1 MHLDQNS
8 DIDDSDDDGDDGRSN
23 VSSYGNN
30 SSVYEVFGKMEAQT
44 MRDPYG
50 DRRKAMY
57 R

>member
-8 DIDDSDDDGDDGRSN
+8 DIDDSDDDGDDRSN